1 MTRLGLTPYAGVA
14 GPPPRSVPVA
24 ALVLTYNEQANI
36 ARCLRSLGW
45 AEQVVVVDSGSTDGT
60 IELATAMGAEVVH
73 HPWPGYGAQREFAL
87 RLPQLRHP
95 WAYFVD
101 ADEWVSD
108 GLAAEVAS
116 VLRQPTCDAYAQ
128 RRRLVFQGRWI
139 RHCGWYSGS
148 WLVRLMRPDRARF
161 DAAASGERAQVS
173 GLMGR
178 LRHDLV
184 DEDTKGLAAWL
195 HKHVAYAELEA
206 AAELGR
212 PGLAARWAALRRSRA
227 EDTRPLARAVAKDL
241 VYPVLPLRPL
251 AMFVYMYLVRAGFLD
266 GVAGLRFCLYHA
278 WYRMTIQALVAE
290 RRRVMGARL
299 PEGSGARSQ
308 GMTTREPT

>member
-1 MTRLGLTPYAGVA
+1 MTRLGLTPYAATA

-36 ARCLRSLGW
+36 VRCLRSLGW

-60 IELATAMGAEVVH
+60 VEVAAAEGAEVVH

-87 RLPQLRHP
+87 RLPQLRHA
-95 WAYFVD
+95 WVYFVD

-108 GLAAEVAS
+108 SLAAEVAD
-116 VLRQPTCDAYAQ
+116 VLQQPHCEAYAQ

-148 WLVRLMRPDRARF
+148 WLVRLMRRDRARF
-161 DAAASGERAQVS
+161 GVAASGERAQVS
-173 GLMGR
+173 GCVGR
-178 LRHDLV
+178 LRNDLV
-184 DEDTKGLAAWL
+184 DEDAKGLAAWL
-195 HKHVAYAELEA
+195 HKHVGYAELEA

-212 PGLAARWAALRRSRA
+212 PTLAARWAAFRRSRA

-251 AMFVYMYLVRAGFLD
+251 VMFGYMYLVRAGFLD
-266 GVAGLRFCLYHA
+266 GAAGLRFCLYHA

-290 RRRVMGARL
+290 RRRVIRAGL
-299 PEGSGARSQ
+299 PEGSGTRSQ
-308 GMTTREPT
+308 GLTTREPA